1 MGLRILIADDHAA
14 FRQTLRLIL
23 AGACEFSIVGEC
35 PDGAAALRLI
45 RTERPDAAIL
55 DLAMPGMDG
64 LSVARAVQQE
74 DIFCPILILTMYID
88 SELQRQAALAGVCA
102 YIHKEN
108 AVAEVI
114 PALRALAGGQA

>member
-1 MGLRILIADDHAA
+1 MAKILIVDDEAQVRFTLAEVLGEAGHQVIAA
-14 FRQTLRLIL
+14 SG
-23 AGACEFSIVGEC
+23 GAE
-35 PDGAAALRLI
+35 ALRLADD
-45 RTERPDAAIL
+45 ELDAVIS

-74 DIFCPILILTMYID
+74 NIFCPIVILTMYID
-88 SELQRQAALAGVCA
+88 SELRRQAALAGVCA